1 MSYLITIHVHRVL
14 PLILCRLSL
23 FLPSWSCRPATSPI
37 CRWES
42 TAPSRTTW
50 RRRGVSRVDTFTAC
64 LPPCA
69 TSFPS
74 RGTKV
79 REREG
84 WWDPR
89 RGSELTG
96 CGVRMV
102 CFVAFFL
109 LIHVKNFV
117 INHFCV
123 PAPYSIC
130 HILPTFPSPLY
141 LSIAWCIMYLSP
153 ADISPPEGSFFF
165 FTSELERCKALRC
178 MEQC

>member
-23 FLPSWSCRPATSPI
+23 FLPSWSSRPATSPI

-64 LPPCA
+64 LPLCA

-79 REREG
+79 REQEGEKG

-96 CGVRMV
+96 CDVWMV
-102 CFVAFFL
+102 WGFFCVFL

-117 INHFCV
+117 INHFRV

-130 HILPTFPSPLY
+130 HILPAFPSPMY
-141 LSIAWCIMYLSP
+141 LSIARCIMYSSP

-165 FTSELERCKALRC
+165 YIRIGEV
-178 MEQC
+178 